1 MCQISLAQAQ
11 TPRKDETTGTTQTW
25 KGQELGG
32 GRPTEES
39 QRGTQDNPAQNH
51 SGLVDNKGKT
61 VLYAHIP
68 PQDQVND
75 FVFTVMSDDEHL
87 CSLTLRQNYEHAHR
101 KDRCKLHIQF
111 DSMKWCLI
119 VTSGRTWDYN
129 GNYQLN
135 VREFIFFKAVS
146 DRTFNFTLEAE
157 DPCVIKHQP
166 GKVVE
171 IDQSNPLKS
180 SDNDKI
186 NITTAIDKVDQ
197 PPVRDNGINSLV
209 TTKSLNST
217 LDASKTNETSIREDT
232 TILAITNVT
241 SIGEATTNVTPIR
254 EITTVMGDLIIKLTT
269 NGTAATA
276 QGEIIQTTV
285 LAKVEVTTMI
295 MSKEDNIE
303 TMATAIS
310 MAKSETM
317 ATKTLT
323 STPMSLE
330 ETLVEQTTI
339 RKGNNTKSIGRHS
352 TARTLKQY
360 KPDPSECIRLRTTAQ
375 LFRQAKTNR
384 WYKWVEF
391 TVKQIEA
398 NNLFV

>member
-75 FVFTVMSDDEHL
+75 FVFTVMSDDQHL
-87 CSLTLRQNYEHAHR
+87 CALTLRQNYEHAHR

-119 VTSGRTWDYN
+119 VTSGRTWDCN
-129 GNYQLN
+129 GKYQLN

-157 DPCVIKHQP
+157 DPCVIKNQP

-186 NITTAIDKVDQ
+186 NITTATDKV
-197 PPVRDNGINSLV
+197 S
-209 TTKSLNST
+209 
-217 LDASKTNETSIREDT
+217 
-232 TILAITNVT
+232 
-241 SIGEATTNVTPIR
+241 
-254 EITTVMGDLIIKLTT
+254 
-269 NGTAATA
+269 
-276 QGEIIQTTV
+276 
-285 LAKVEVTTMI
+285 
-295 MSKEDNIE
+295 
-303 TMATAIS
+303 
-310 MAKSETM
+310 
-317 ATKTLT
+317 
-323 STPMSLE
+323 
-330 ETLVEQTTI
+330 
-339 RKGNNTKSIGRHS
+339 
-352 TARTLKQY
+352 
-360 KPDPSECIRLRTTAQ
+360 
-375 LFRQAKTNR
+375 
-384 WYKWVEF
+384 W
-391 TVKQIEA
+391 
-398 NNLFV
+398 

>member
-1 MCQISLAQAQ
+1 
-11 TPRKDETTGTTQTW
+11 
-25 KGQELGG
+25 
-32 GRPTEES
+32 
-39 QRGTQDNPAQNH
+39 
-51 SGLVDNKGKT
+51 
-61 VLYAHIP
+61 
-68 PQDQVND
+68 
-75 FVFTVMSDDEHL
+75 
-87 CSLTLRQNYEHAHR
+87 
-101 KDRCKLHIQF
+101 
-111 DSMKWCLI
+111 MKWCLI

-157 DPCVIKHQP
+157 DPCVIKNQP

-186 NITTAIDKVDQ
+186 NITTATDKVDQ

-285 LAKVEVTTMI
+285 L
-295 MSKEDNIE
+295 SKEEMALMVTGIE
-303 TMATAIS
+303 ESGEWGRMLYGEIDWSDTR
-310 MAKSETM
+310 KETGM
-317 ATKTLT
+317 
-323 STPMSLE
+323 
-330 ETLVEQTTI
+330 
-339 RKGNNTKSIGRHS
+339 
-352 TARTLKQY
+352 
-360 KPDPSECIRLRTTAQ
+360 
-375 LFRQAKTNR
+375 
-384 WYKWVEF
+384 
-391 TVKQIEA
+391 
-398 NNLFV
+398 